1 VSITIVQFLI
11 YATYLGIALFVL
23 VRSAELF
30 LSKAKHIGA
39 SFGLSHFAIG
49 IIIVAF
55 GTSLPELASSL
66 VAALTGNAEVVIAT
80 VVGSNITNILFI
92 VGVLVLFA
100 GKIVVDHELV
110 RTELPIFF
118 IATALFA
125 VMVFDGRVDRLEAA
139 LLVGT
144 FCTYV
149 WYLLW
154 HAPTK
159 KLPEVAHNKQQHDYK
174 TYLFALL
181 GLFGLLVGAHYTVA
195 MTVDIAT
202 LFSVPVG
209 LVSILAVAFGTSLP
223 EFFVSL
229 HAMRNGEDELV
240 IGNVFGANAFNL
252 LMVIGVPALIAPLT
266 TDTLIIS
273 LGLPVL
279 LAASVVFFITSFSRQ
294 IMRWEGV
301 MMLLLFTFFI
311 TKLILLV

>member
-1 VSITIVQFLI
+1 VSISIVQFLI
-11 YATYLGIALFVL
+11 SATYLAVALFVL
-23 VRSAELF
+23 VKSAELF
-30 LSKAKHIGA
+30 LSKAKIIGA
-39 SFGLSHFAIG
+39 RFGLSHFAIG

-55 GTSLPELASSL
+55 GTSLPEFASSM
-66 VAALTGNAEVVIAT
+66 AAAFSGTSEVVIAT

-125 VMVFDGRVDRLEAA
+125 VMVFDGRVDRLEAL

-149 WYLLW
+149 WYLLV

-159 KLPEVAHNKQQHDYK
+159 KASIEAHAEQTRDYK
-174 TYLFALL
+174 TYLFASL
-181 GLFGLLVGAHYTVA
+181 GLSGLLIGAHYTVA

-202 LFSVPVG
+202 MFSVPVA

-229 HAMRNGEDELV
+229 HAMLDGEDELV
-240 IGNVFGANAFNL
+240 IGNVFGSNAFNL

-266 TDTLIIS
+266 TDALIIS